1 MYGPT
6 ALSLCKLLLRCCF
19 AVSVTPA
26 EVNGDSQA
34 HEQPPL
40 HSYSAW
46 MWQPKATSPDGNR
59 VREPPSQYKCR
70 SLDLRHTSE
79 TFYSISCVYTKHV
92 YDRSN
97 PLQRLSQEKVY
108 YKLEESAQL
117 CITWSLIYL
126 NVCHNIMQVL
136 MVSS

>member
-46 MWQPKATSPDGNR
+46 MWQPKAISPDGNR

-70 SLDLRHTSE
+70 SLDLRHTCMRHFIAYPVYIQNMSMIGVPLYRGCLKKRY
-79 TFYSISCVYTKHV
+79 TISWRNQPSY
-92 YDRSN
+92 
-97 PLQRLSQEKVY
+97 
-108 YKLEESAQL
+108 
-117 CITWSLIYL
+117 
-126 NVCHNIMQVL
+126 VL
-136 MVSS
+136 HGR